1 MTEEAVIHILKEDA
15 MSNFFGRLFNI
26 ARANVQQAFGN
37 LLERT
42 EDRLDDWEERVFGE
56 GTEDQERSRGQYRQE
71 DHSQS
76 RTQQSRP
83 HPGGCPQQVVEDLGL
98 FDLSPPSS
106 LSEVKRARN
115 REMKKFHSDRFV
127 NDPAKFQTS
136 KEIMQIYNA
145 AFDRLRRF
153 YESRSG

>member
-1 MTEEAVIHILKEDA
+1 
-15 MSNFFGRLFNI
+15 MSNLFGRLFNI

-37 LLERT
+37 LLDRA

-56 GTEDQERSRGQYRQE
+56 ESDEEARTE
-71 DHSQS
+71 
-76 RTQQSRP
+76 QSRP
-83 HPGGCPQQVVEDLGL
+83 HPSGYPRQVVEDLGL
-98 FDLSPPSS
+98 FDLTPPSS